1 MLQPI
6 ANIVITTFPDTL
18 KILLDFSIP
27 INTKM
32 VEEVFNS
39 LVGDNLGI
47 ECSIGKE
54 ACSITHTRI
63 WKSRD
68 IALELMQSLEAKDKV
83 FTVYCQVE
91 GEGISRIKIIQ

>member
-6 ANIVITTFPDTL
+6 ANIVITVFPDTL
-18 KILLDFSIP
+18 TILLDFSVF

-32 VEEVFNS
+32 MEEVFTN
-39 LVGDNLGI
+39 LVGDTLGI
-47 ECSIGKE
+47 ECSVGKE
-54 ACSITHTRI
+54 ACYITHTRI

-68 IALELMQSLEAKDKV
+68 IALELMQILEAKHKV

>member
-6 ANIVITTFPDTL
+6 ANIVITVFPDTL
-18 KILLDFSIP
+18 KILLDFSVF

-32 VEEVFNS
+32 MEEVFDD
-39 LVGDNLGI
+39 LVGNNLGI
-47 ECSIGKE
+47 ECSVGKE
-54 ACSITHTRI
+54 ACYITHTRI

-68 IALELMQSLEAKDKV
+68 IALVLMQILEAKM